1 MDSKE
6 KVLQK
11 AKNLFEKLKT
21 DPKRPLFSE
30 KKKKK
35 KEKRKTAAKKIKKID
50 LRQGSFA
57 AEADK
62 YF

>member
-35 KEKRKTAAKKIKKID
+35 RKTAAKKTKKID